1 MLDDPPAVA
10 HNRPVQSRSSR
21 LLSGPFWFALPVF
34 AWLTWRLD
42 FLVDDAFISYRYGR
56 HLAQGWG
63 LVWNPGESPPVEGFS
78 NFLWTMLCAALERA
92 SLDPQVWTRAV
103 GITCGALIVA
113 AVGRLV
119 LERAPR
125 QVGSARL
132 AALLAAALPPLAMW
146 SSGGLE
152 TAAFSLAVFATFE
165 RLCIQRERPHIAGA
179 ALAAVFAVLLR
190 ADGFVWVGMVLVALV
205 SGAPSEQRRVMLRAA
220 AWVGAA
226 TAVATLGYLAFRWN
240 YFDALEP
247 NTARI
252 KVAFG
257 AQYLLRGA
265 QYVASLLLCIV
276 AIPVVLVGGLA
287 RLSRDKSGLA
297 RPSAMFLAS
306 AFAYLVVLGGD
317 WMMMY
322 RMAVPTMP
330 FVAVLAG
337 AWFATMK
344 TNLTRVPVGATCAV
358 LALLPAFDVHPVPQ
372 ALRERAHFRWS
383 QEFRSEYAMW
393 EKGVVDIREWIEI
406 GRALELHTLP
416 GESMVIGNIGA
427 FGYFASELVVYDTQG
442 LTNREPLLPLDPK
455 KREMPG
461 HDRKVEIASFEKYAP
476 TYLTARIVD
485 ALDPWQ
491 ILPKDWQD
499 RGPDGA
505 VLGPNEKGRA
515 KYEFE
520 LRPLQPEQG
529 FRPQTALLL
538 IRFRR

>member
-78 NFLWTMLCAALERA
+78 NFLWTMLCAALERT

-344 TNLTRVPVGATCAV
+344 TNLTRVQWAPLARCSRSCPRSTCTPFPRRCASAPTSAGARNSAANTRCGRRAWSTSASGSRSAV
-358 LALLPAFDVHPVPQ
+358 PSSSTRCLAS
-372 ALRERAHFRWS
+372 RWS
-383 QEFRSEYAMW
+383 SATSAPSATSPASSWSTTR
-393 EKGVVDIREWIEI
+393 
-406 GRALELHTLP
+406 RA
-416 GESMVIGNIGA
+416 
-427 FGYFASELVVYDTQG
+427 
-442 LTNREPLLPLDPK
+442 
-455 KREMPG
+455 
-461 HDRKVEIASFEKYAP
+461 
-476 TYLTARIVD
+476 
-485 ALDPWQ
+485 
-491 ILPKDWQD
+491 
-499 RGPDGA
+499 
-505 VLGPNEKGRA
+505 
-515 KYEFE
+515 
-520 LRPLQPEQG
+520 
-529 FRPQTALLL
+529 
-538 IRFRR
+538 